1 MANSA
6 NQARGRSPAAD
17 APALLRRAP
26 DHPGSR
32 ELISIADA
40 AVCRLVGVGLL
51 LESATD
57 LAHGPG
63 AEQIQRAAS
72 ELDGI
77 IRDIR
82 TAAFGLRYSPEGGRL
97 DTGWL

>member
-6 NQARGRSPAAD
+6 NQARGRSTAAD
-17 APALLRRAP
+17 VPAVLRRAP
-26 DHPGSR
+26 DYPGSR
-32 ELISIADA
+32 ELVSIADA

-51 LESATD
+51 LESATE
-57 LAHGPG
+57 LADKAT
-63 AEQIQRAAS
+63 AEQIQRAAT